1 MALIQLEK
9 RTPQPCIRI
18 RHVGPYT
25 EVGPSFQA
33 VGAFVF
39 GRGLAGPQTRVG
51 GMAHDHPAETPAE
64 ELRYDAF
71 VTVDAET
78 LATLE
83 LPAEHQ
89 GFTVEVGE
97 LPGGEYATLLH
108 TGSYEGL
115 ADAYAELFE
124 RWLPGS
130 GRKPGEGPCLEFYL
144 NDPQTTAPADLETL
158 LCLPLAE

>member
-1 MALIQLEK
+1 MAQILFQT
-9 RTPQPCIRI
+9 RTPEPCIRI

-25 EVGPSFQA
+25 GVGPSFQA
-33 VGAFVF
+33 VCAFAF
-39 GRGLAGPQTRVG
+39 GRGLTGPETRVG

-71 VTVDAET
+71 VTVAADK
-78 LATLE
+78 LASIE
-83 LPAEHQ
+83 LPTVHE
-89 GFTVEVGE
+89 GFVIEAGE
-97 LPGGEYATLLH
+97 LPGGEHATLLH
-108 TGSYEGL
+108 KGPYEGL

-130 GRKPGEGPCLEFYL
+130 GRQPGEGPCLEFYL
-144 NDPQTTAPADLETL
+144 SDPQTTASADLETL